1 MEEHVALVRAM
12 FEAFARRDIE
22 AVLPYLDA
30 DVELQVPSTSGFA
43 GRTGPYRGHQGI
55 RDYFADVAAVWD
67 ELVVEPEDFR
77 STENAVVIFGRIR
90 GRGGAQRIET
100 RVLWSWKLRAGKVVA
115 GAVFDTP

>member
-1 MEEHVALVRAM
+1 M
-12 FEAFARRDIE
+12 FAAFARRDIE

-30 DVELQVPSTSGFA
+30 DIELQVPSTSGFA

-77 STENAVVIFGRIR
+77 ATDGAVVIFGHVHGRR
-90 GRGGAQRIET
+90 GQRRIET
-100 RVLWSWKLRAGKVVA
+100 RVLWSWKLRAGKVIS
-115 GAVFDTP
+115 GAVFNTP